1 MEEYLVDIKH
11 EKLSFFTPVGE
22 AKALNDVSI
31 QMKEG
36 EVLGIVGE
44 SGSGKR
50 TLLRVA
56 SGLEKPDSGELLYK
70 GRDYTGSSPRQ
81 TGEFLQ
87 ILFQDAESSFDPRMT
102 MERSIMEAG
111 RGKKDKE
118 ELLKLVK
125 MAGLDE
131 ELLKRKPG
139 KLSGGQCQRMAIV
152 RAFYSGAEILLCDEM
167 TSALDVSTQAQVM
180 QIMQRLKKEGKLS
193 AVFVSHDIALVSEIC
208 DRIMVMKDGR
218 CVEEGE
224 TPEVIGSPKDDH
236 TKELIESAR
245 KQSIG

>member
-1 MEEYLVDIKH
+1 MDIILEGKKLNKSFKTGEKKTQALCDVD
-11 EKLSFFTPVGE
+11 FF
-22 AKALNDVSI
+22 L
-31 QMKEG
+31 KEG

-44 SGSGKR
+44 SGSGKS

-236 TKELIESAR
+236 TKELLESAR